1 MREDFKLS
9 RIEVLDDDMVRV
21 LRSQTPEERIAMVFD
36 ANRTMRL
43 LLASHFHEQHP
54 EWDQSQI
61 AAAVARR
68 LLGEEIW
75 QTLPA
80 HYRQEKT
87 VN

>member
-21 LRSQTPEERIAMVFD
+21 LQSKTPEERIAMVFD

-43 LLASHFHEQHP
+43 MLESHFRECHP
-54 EWDQSQI
+54 EWDGSQI

-68 LLGEEIW
+68 LLGE
-75 QTLPA
+75 PD
-80 HYRQEKT
+80 
-87 VN
+87 

>member
-21 LRSQTPEERIAMVFD
+21 LQSKTPEERIAMVFD

-43 LLASHFHEQHP
+43 MLEAHFRETHP
-54 EWDQSQI
+54 DWDQSQI
-61 AAAVARR
+61 AAAIARR

-80 HYRQEKT
+80 HLRQEKI
-87 VN
+87 

>member
-21 LRSQTPEERIAMVFD
+21 LQSKTPEERIAMVFD

-43 LLASHFHEQHP
+43 MLESHFRERHP

-61 AAAVARR
+61 TSAVARR
-68 LLGEEIW
+68 LLGE
-75 QTLPA
+75 PD
-80 HYRQEKT
+80 
-87 VN
+87 